1 MNNKIIFLHIPR
13 TGGTTFRDI
22 LERFYHSE
30 NVIEIKKF
38 IESEETIRT
47 YTKDEQSK
55 IKLIKGHLNFGIHE
69 LINGDCKYITFLRDP
84 VKRAY
89 SHFIGNNGESLE
101 MSPRCPQ

>member
-38 IESEETIRT
+38 IESEETIKT
-47 YTKDEQSK
+47 YTKDVNKIDEVIKFIKKEINNENQIFWVCPLIDESKKLDHQSSVARYNY
-55 IKLIKGHLNFGIHE
+55 IKKKN
-69 LINGDCKYITFLRDP
+69 R
-84 VKRAY
+84 
-89 SHFIGNNGESLE
+89 
-101 MSPRCPQ
+101 